1 MIDDDFYMDLNY
13 NSDQFEIGE
22 AVVSSIKSSIDTNNS
37 SIKSDFDKVISVAND
52 YKINLSNTIKFD
64 DLESDFS
71 SLITYLDDV
80 SKSALLAKSA
90 IDSYSESNGTEQDKQ
105 ILLSVLLANVNNS
118 KPKALVKTVY
128 TGLMGGATLGEG
140 FLSFFEDVG
149 DCAIVLGSGVAGFF
163 DKKKS
168 QEMRI
173 FASKN
178 LSKDLFENNS
188 TFEKINKYCYF
199 DKNSVYAAVFKLG
212 GKAAAAVI
220 VGSVASKAV
229 SSFTKAKSTVVASNI
244 STFGS
249 DTRENLSRGMG
260 LKSSLMFA
268 GASLAI
274 THAVN
279 KFLLPELASK
289 VGETVADTKV
299 GNVIRGA
306 DAVASSVFGSNVD
319 NVKNVAQTAVDSSIK
334 ETKSK
339 TGNLVFGDGNE
350 KITNDA
356 VVQDAANLGIDT
368 AKITGEQVIEKSI
381 EREL

>member
-1 MIDDDFYMDLNY
+1 M
-13 NSDQFEIGE
+13 
-22 AVVSSIKSSIDTNNS
+22 
-37 SIKSDFDKVISVAND
+37 
-52 YKINLSNTIKFD
+52 
-64 DLESDFS
+64 
-71 SLITYLDDV
+71 
-80 SKSALLAKSA
+80 AKSA

-105 ILLSVLLANVNNS
+105 ILLSVLLASVNNS

-140 FLSFFEDVG
+140 FLSFFEDVW
-149 DCAIVLGSGVAGFF
+149 DCVIVLGSGVAGFF

-212 GKAAAAVI
+212 GKAAAVI

-249 DTRENLSRGMG
+249 DTRESLSRGMG

-279 KFLLPELASK
+279 KFLSPALASK

-319 NVKNVAQTAVDSSIK
+319 NVKNVAQTAVDFSIK

-339 TGNLVFGDGNE
+339 TGNLVSGDENE
-350 KITNDA
+350 KTANDA

-381 EREL
+381 ERAVVDAVL

>member
-1 MIDDDFYMDLNY
+1 M
-13 NSDQFEIGE
+13 
-22 AVVSSIKSSIDTNNS
+22 
-37 SIKSDFDKVISVAND
+37 
-52 YKINLSNTIKFD
+52 
-64 DLESDFS
+64 
-71 SLITYLDDV
+71 
-80 SKSALLAKSA
+80 AKSA

-105 ILLSVLLANVNNS
+105 ILLSILGASANNS
-118 KPKALVKTVY
+118 KPNAIVKTVY
-128 TGLMGGATLGEG
+128 TDLMGRAMLGEG

-188 TFEKINKYCYF
+188 TFEKINKYSYF
-199 DKNSVYAAVFKLG
+199 DKDSVYAAVFKLG
-212 GKAAAAVI
+212 GKAAAVI

-268 GASLAI
+268 GASLA
-274 THAVN
+274 TTQAVN
-279 KFLLPELASK
+279 KFLSPALASK

-306 DAVASSVFGSNVD
+306 DAVASSVFGSNID
-319 NVKNVAQTAVDSSIK
+319 NVKNVVQTAVDYSIK

-339 TGNLVFGDGNE
+339 TGNLVSGDGNE
-350 KITNDA
+350 KTTNDA

-381 EREL
+381 ERAVVDAVL

>member
-1 MIDDDFYMDLNY
+1 MDLNY
-13 NSDQFEIGE
+13 DSNQYEIGE
-22 AVVSSIKSSIDTNNS
+22 GVMSSIKSSIDTGNS

-52 YKINLSNTIKFD
+52 YKINLSNTIKLD
-64 DLESDFS
+64 DLQSDFS
-71 SLITYLDDV
+71 SLSTYLDEV

-90 IDSYSESNGTEQDKQ
+90 IDTYSKSDGTEEDRQ
-105 ILLSVLLANVNNS
+105 ILLSVLGASISTSQPNAFVR
-118 KPKALVKTVY
+118 TVY
-128 TGLMGGATLGEG
+128 TGLMGGAMFGEG

-149 DCAIVLGSGVAGFF
+149 DCAIVLGSGVVGLF
-163 DKKKS
+163 DKKKA
-168 QEMRI
+168 QEMRD

-188 TFEKINKYCYF
+188 TFEKINKYSYF
-199 DKNSVYAAVFKLG
+199 DKNSVYADVFKLG
-212 GKAAAAVI
+212 GKAAAAVT

-229 SSFTKAKSTVVASNI
+229 SSFTKAKSTAVASNI

-268 GASLAI
+268 GASLAT

-279 KFLLPELASK
+279 KYLSPALASK
-289 VGETVADTKV
+289 VGETVAGTKV

-306 DAVASSVFGSNVD
+306 DTVASSIFGSNVD
-319 NVKNVAQTAVDSSIK
+319 NVKSVAKTAVDYSIK

-339 TGNLVFGDGNE
+339 TDNLVSGDGNE
-350 KITNDA
+350 KTTNDA
-356 VVQDAANLGIDT
+356 VAQDATNLGIDT
-368 AKITGEQVIEKSI
+368 AKTTGEQVIEKSI
-381 EREL
+381 EKAVVDAVL

>member
-1 MIDDDFYMDLNY
+1 M
-13 NSDQFEIGE
+13 
-22 AVVSSIKSSIDTNNS
+22 
-37 SIKSDFDKVISVAND
+37 
-52 YKINLSNTIKFD
+52 
-64 DLESDFS
+64 
-71 SLITYLDDV
+71 
-80 SKSALLAKSA
+80 AKSA

-105 ILLSVLLANVNNS
+105 ILLSVLLVSVNNS

-128 TGLMGGATLGEG
+128 TGLMGGSMLGEG
-140 FLSFFEDVG
+140 FLSFFEDVW

-163 DKKKS
+163 DKKKA
-168 QEMRI
+168 QEMRS

-188 TFEKINKYCYF
+188 TFEKINKYSYF

-229 SSFTKAKSTVVASNI
+229 SSFTKAKSIVVASNI

-249 DTRENLSRGMG
+249 DTRESLSRGMG

-381 EREL
+381 ERAVVDAVL